1 MLRRK
6 TTELFYINICTVYIF
21 SNLLKFKISISFQE
35 SVTVCLVIQGTT
47 APSVSHPQVTHIAQ
61 PMKVCTSELG
71 IRVMNR
77 VNASQRQ
84 WHKDENLHLTFC
96 RVYKNDLFQMTRQN
110 EKRCQE
116 FLTFKRFGG
125 LTLSHPRNASH
136 LHFSS
141 PVYCLL
147 SLVSWL
153 FLTIFRLS
161 SPISRFSLSSLV
173 FCLLSPISCLCLRLP
188 SPITCLPP
196 LLTPLP
202 SSPFYTLQY
211 LLYETQLAGGGGE
224 SLIARRGGMGLRVC
238 AGVVASFNSW
248 IYMPRK
254 YFVGWIWKNMTRDA
268 NMRTK

>member
-147 SLVSWL
+147 SRDSSWQSSAYHLPSLVSL
-153 FLTIFRLS
+153 SRLLS
-161 SPISRFSLSSLV
+161 SVSCLPSLV
-173 FCLLSPISCLCLRLP
+173 SVSVSRHPSHAFHHFSPLSPRHP
-188 SPITCLPP
+188 S
-196 LLTPLP
+196 
-202 SSPFYTLQY
+202 TLY
-211 LLYETQLAGGGGE
+211 STYC
-224 SLIARRGGMGLRVC
+224 MKH
-238 AGVVASFNSW
+238 N
-248 IYMPRK
+248 
-254 YFVGWIWKNMTRDA
+254 
-268 NMRTK
+268 